1 MDNLVVNAVAPW
13 QGYLHWLGNIR
24 EGNGKNGPWAF
35 ADFTLKYSDHKMQE
49 KYITFTIGDAEKVE
63 MLKNTPI
70 GTPLKVGWVPD
81 ATENTQAERW
91 YPTNRA
97 YNVNVIEG
105 IVRPEKPKAE
115 KITAPNFPEQPNT
128 AYAPIPKTS
137 YPQPIP
143 PLPPMPDYTPS
154 DNDLPFDESPGV

>member
-49 KYITFTIGDAEKVE
+49 KYITFTISDVDKVK
-63 MLKNTPI
+63 MLKGLQI
-70 GTPLKVGWVPD
+70 GTPLKVGWMPD
-81 ATENTQAERW
+81 ATENTQSERW

-97 YNVNVIEG
+97 YNVSVIQAVEQ
-105 IVRPEKPKAE
+105 PTAPKPE
-115 KITAPNFPEQPNT
+115 KITVPNFPAQ
-128 AYAPIPKTS
+128 
-137 YPQPIP
+137 PQPAHGTWKN
-143 PLPPMPDYTPS
+143 PMKAQPDYGYTPAP
-154 DNDLPFDESPGV
+154 DDLPFNQSPGV